1 MARPASPIFRIWSHR
16 SYAIF
21 AGGMTPHLLAIWMQ
35 RLGVGWLAW
44 ELSHSTVWLGLI
56 AAADLAPMLVV
67 APFAGAV
74 TDRGHPLR
82 QLRIAQGL
90 GVVQAILLAGLTLAG
105 WMTIEL
111 LFVLALALGFV
122 HPFSSA
128 ARHAIVPA
136 TVPREYFATAVA
148 LDSALFQTSR
158 FIGPAIA
165 GLLIPTVGV
174 GGTFVAQ
181 SIGEAFYLV
190 ALFGLDLPKPE
201 RRKHAESDIFRDIR
215 EGFAYVRGHAG
226 IWPVFLLLTVVSVLI
241 RPLQDMLPGFSGAI
255 FQTGAVGLA
264 WLTSCMGIGALVS
277 ATWIATRGHVGGL
290 TRNFILGCLG
300 VALSTLGFVATDSLW
315 LALPF
320 AALSGFTL
328 NTMSTG
334 TQALVQSTVADHM
347 RGRVMSLYTLIFRGT
362 PAVGTLAI
370 GVLAESLGLRL
381 TFAIAGVI
389 CFAAW
394 LVAAPRRRVLARA
407 LEVEAAER
415 GRGEAGRMTSGP
427 T

>member
-1 MARPASPIFRIWSHR
+1 MAHPASPILRIWSHR
-16 SYAIF
+16 NYAIF

-44 ELSHSTVWLGLI
+44 ELSHSTVWLGVI
-56 AAADLAPMLVV
+56 AAADLAPMLVL

-82 QLRIAQGL
+82 QLKIAQGL
-90 GVVQAILLAGLTLAG
+90 ILAQAIAVAGLTLAG
-105 WMTIEL
+105 LMTIEL
-111 LFVLALALGFV
+111 LFALALTLGFIQ
-122 HPFSSA
+122 PFSIA
-128 ARHAIVPA
+128 ARHALVPS

-165 GLLIPTVGV
+165 GVLIPATGV
-174 GGTFVAQ
+174 GGTFVAH
-181 SIGEAFYLV
+181 SIGVAMFFI

-201 RRKHAESDIFRDIR
+201 RRKHGRPHILRDVR

-226 IWPVFLLLTVVSVLI
+226 IWPVFLLLSVVSVLI
-241 RPLQDMLPGFSGAI
+241 RPLQDMLPGFSGAV
-255 FQTGAVGLA
+255 FQAGAVGLA
-264 WLTSCMGIGALVS
+264 WLTSSMGIGALVS
-277 ATWIATRGHVGGL
+277 ATWIAVRGHTAGL

-300 VALSTLGFVATDSLW
+300 VALSTIGFVATDNLW
-315 LALPF
+315 MALPF

-328 NTMSTG
+328 NTMSTS
-334 TQALVQSTVADHM
+334 TQALVQSAVADHM

-362 PAVGTLAI
+362 PAIGTLAI
-370 GVLAESLGLRL
+370 GVLAERLGLQP
-381 TFAIAGVI
+381 TFAIAAGI

-394 LVAAPRRRVLARA
+394 LVAAPRRRVLATA
-407 LEVEAAER
+407 LEI
-415 GRGEAGRMTSGP
+415 EAGERRKESP
-427 T
+427 AE

>member
-1 MARPASPIFRIWSHR
+1 MARMARPASPIFRIWSHR
-16 SYAIF
+16 NYAVF

-44 ELSHSTVWLGLI
+44 ELSHSTVWLGII
-56 AAADLAPMLVV
+56 AAADLAPMLVL

-90 GVVQAILLAGLTLAG
+90 VVAQGAVVAGLTLAG

-111 LFVLALALGFV
+111 LFVLALILGFV
-122 HPFSSA
+122 QPFSIA

-148 LDSALFQTSR
+148 LDSALFQASR
-158 FIGPAIA
+158 FVGPAAA
-165 GLLIPTVGV
+165 GILIPAVGI
-174 GGTFVAQ
+174 GGTFVAH
-181 SIGEAFYLV
+181 SIGVALFFA

-201 RRKHAESDIFRDIR
+201 RKKHEQPALLRDVR
-215 EGFAYVRGHAG
+215 EGFDYVRGHAG

-241 RPLQDMLPGFSGAI
+241 RPLQDMLPGFAGAV
-255 FQTGAVGLA
+255 FQAGAVGLA
-264 WLTSCMGIGALVS
+264 WLTSSMGIGALVS
-277 ATWIATRGHVGGL
+277 ATWIAVRGHTAGL

-300 VALSTLGFVATDSLW
+300 LAVSVAGFVATENLW
-315 LALPF
+315 VALVF

-328 NTMSTG
+328 NTMSTS
-334 TQALVQSTVADHM
+334 TQALVQSAVADHM

-362 PAVGTLAI
+362 PAVGTVAI
-370 GVLAESLGLRL
+370 GVLAETIGLRT
-381 TFAIAGVI
+381 TFAIAAVL
-389 CFAAW
+389 CFGAW
-394 LVAAPRRRVLARA
+394 LVAAPQRRVLAAA
-407 LEVEAAER
+407 LEIESAER
-415 GRGEAGRMTSGP
+415 RRESPAE
-427 T
+427 